1 MKKIM
6 LNSFLGL
13 ALCFAMASCDNTGQ
27 QKNDA
32 VETAEDINE
41 EKMESAGMSDNMED
55 AAEFAVT
62 AASSGMFEV
71 EAGKLAQQKGSSADV
86 KNFGKKMVEDH
97 SKANEEL
104 KALAAKKNITLPT
117 TMSSEHQEKM
127 DKLSGLSG
135 AEFDKEYMSLMDDAH
150 DKDVK
155 LFKDVA
161 EDNDVDPEI
170 KAFASKNLPA
180 LQMHDEMAD
189 TKEDMA
195 KGMDKDTIVVT
206 KDRNN
211 SN

>member
-1 MKKIM
+1 
-6 LNSFLGL
+6 
-13 ALCFAMASCDNTGQ
+13 
-27 QKNDA
+27 
-32 VETAEDINE
+32 
-41 EKMESAGMSDNMED
+41 MESAGMSDDMED

-71 EAGKLAQQKGSSADV
+71 EAGKLAQQKGSNTEV

-135 AEFDKEYMSLMDDAH
+135 TEFDKEYMSIMDDAH

-155 LFKDVA
+155 LFKDIA
-161 EDNDVDPEI
+161 ED
-170 KAFASKNLPA
+170 K
-180 LQMHDEMAD
+180 
-189 TKEDMA
+189 
-195 KGMDKDTIVVT
+195 
-206 KDRNN
+206 
-211 SN
+211 